1 MQLYVMQSKLTI
13 RVDDALIRK
22 AKLLAKKRG
31 TSVSKIFG
39 DFISSQTE
47 DLPSQDLPP
56 LTSSMLGA
64 IRQGGDLAQEDDY
77 RKYLEERHL

>member
-1 MQLYVMQSKLTI
+1 MQSKLTL
-13 RVDDALIRK
+13 RVEDAVIRK

-31 TSVSKIFG
+31 TSVSRIFG

-56 LTSSMLGA
+56 LTSSMLGV
-64 IRQGGDLAQEDDY
+64 IRKGDSTVKEDDY
-77 RKYLEERHL
+77 RKYLEEKYL